1 MNIGWADLYESRDGL
16 VYVKQG
22 HVPNV
27 MDKYRLQLYWH
38 AIAEVAE
45 IKSME
50 GKNVLETGCGRG
62 GGLKLI
68 MDKFNPH

>member
-1 MNIGWADLYESRDGL
+1 M
-16 VYVKQG
+16 
-22 HVPNV
+22 PNV
-27 MDKYRLQLYWH
+27 LDKYRLQLYWH
-38 AIAEVAE
+38 AIVEIAE

-68 MDKFNPH
+68 MDKLKPQQAVGIDFSFSNVSSLFLIPEL